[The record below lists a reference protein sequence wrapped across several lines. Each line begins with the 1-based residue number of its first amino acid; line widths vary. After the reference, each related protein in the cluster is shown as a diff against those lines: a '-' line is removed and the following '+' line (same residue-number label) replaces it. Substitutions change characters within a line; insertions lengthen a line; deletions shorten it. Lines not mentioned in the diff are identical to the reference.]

1 MKLKINNRARKLI
14 TLFIIGVMGMLIGN
28 KIAFT
33 HLHQLDDGTIIE
45 HAHPYNKAN
54 DSEPIK
60 SHHHSNAELLFFQN
74 ITILFFTA
82 FLTLGVVLFA
92 IRKRVTFNLIL
103 EHASTYINLYKGRAP
118 PIS

>member
-1 MKLKINNRARKLI
+1 MKLKGNNRARKLI
-14 TLFIIGVMGMLIGN
+14 VLFIIGLIGMLIAN
-28 KIAFT
+28 NIAFT
-33 HLHQLDDGTIIE
+33 HVHQLDDGTIIE

-74 ITILFFTA
+74 IAILFFTA

-92 IRKRVTFNLIL
+92 ISKRVAFGLIL